1 MGSSINVLM
10 LLLGFFT
17 LATIDVSFTNGSSNI
32 SCIESEKQAL
42 LTFRQHLVDPAN
54 RLISWVH
61 VEDCCRWVGVVCD
74 NVTGHILELH
84 LESPSLEDGYAYLRS
99 SSKLGGKI
107 NLSLLNLKHL
117 SYLDLSSNNFGG
129 IHIPRFFG
137 SMGSLRY
144 LNLSNAEFGGLI
156 PHQLGNLSK
165 MQYLD
170 LHGNYMYVENLR
182 WLAGISRLNYLDMSY
197 LNLSKTFDWLHTINM
212 LPSLKE
218 LHLSNCEL
226 PPTSTLQN
234 PNFSSLSV
242 LDLYWNNLENS
253 HVINWVVSLK
263 TLVSLDLSYNGFE
276 SPIPDGFRNLTSL
289 RYLDL
294 SINQFNSSIPDW
306 LYSFS
311 PLEFLSLPDNILQ
324 GKISSAIGNMTYAI
338 SLDLSGNE
346 LGGIIPRSIGNLC
359 NLRSLSLYGVN
370 SGQKIS
376 DILEILSG
384 CISNGLESLDLG
396 GCQLSDQ
403 LTDNLGIFKNLKELH
418 LENNLISGSILQSL
432 GELSMLRLLYVYNNK
447 LKGNLPESL
456 GRLASL
462 EMIDFSGN
470 LLGGVVHE
478 THFANLT
485 KLRWFYGSGNSLILK
500 VHPDWI
506 PPFQLEFLRLESW
519 NLGPQFPTW
528 LRSQNKLGRL
538 DISYTGISD
547 IIPSWFWN
555 MSSQIY
561 DLSIAHNQIHGK
573 LPYIP
578 SVFPDT
584 VFDFSSN
591 SFSGSLPQI
600 SSNVEFLN
608 LSNNSL
614 SGSLSYL
621 LCNKMKEEMEL
632 TVLDLSENRLFG
644 EIPDCWMKWPKLSV
658 IRFHSNKFT
667 GSVPTSLGT
676 LRLLQSLSLKNN
688 KISGELPQQLQ
699 NLSSLVKLDLSE
711 NELNGQIPAWLGL
724 NLQNLRVLSL
734 RSNKFHGHIPD
745 ELCALGSLQILDL
758 SDNNISGYLP
768 KCIGNFSAM
777 VMPNSS
783 FFNDYVVDDAFLV
796 LEDAYLVLKGNMV
809 EYTTTLRFVKC
820 IDLSE
825 NNLHGEIPNEI
836 TRLHGLQSL
845 NLSHN
850 HLIGRIPQGIGA
862 MTPLESID
870 FSVNQ
875 LSGPIPQSMSNLTF
889 LSVLN
894 LSNNNLIG
902 KIPSSTQLQGFNAS
916 SFISNRL
923 CGPPVTKNC
932 STENGE
938 NPNMRN
944 EGKNDGK
951 GLQVDWFYVIM
962 AIGFAA
968 GFGAVLVPLMLS
980 RWWRFLYFQFL
991 DRMWTRLVL
1000 LKKLVAMEIG
1010 SMWLWQLDLK
1020 LALGVF

>member
-1 MGSSINVLM
+1 MGSSINILM

-54 RLISWVH
+54 RLVSWVH

-74 NVTGHILELH
+74 NVTGHVLELH
-84 LESPSLEDGYAYLRS
+84 LKGPSLEDDASLAEDDAYLWS
-99 SSKLGGKI
+99 SSTLGGKI
-107 NLSLLNLKHL
+107 NQSLLNLKHL
-117 SYLDLSSNNFGG
+117 NYLDLSNNDFGG

-144 LNLSNAEFGGLI
+144 LNLSHARFGGLV
-156 PHQLGNLSK
+156 PHQLGNLSN

-170 LHGNYMYVENLR
+170 LKAYDEYRMMYVENLR
-182 WLAGISRLNYLDMSY
+182 WLVGISRLKYLDMSFVD
-197 LNLSKTFDWLHTINM
+197 LSKAFDWIHIVNM

-218 LHLSNCEL
+218 LHLSDCEL

-242 LDLYWNNLENS
+242 LNLKWNNLENS
-253 HVINWVVSLK
+253 HVTNW
-263 TLVSLDLSYNGFE
+263 
-276 SPIPDGFRNLTSL
+276 
-289 RYLDL
+289 
-294 SINQFNSSIPDW
+294 FNSSIPDW

-338 SLDLSGNE
+338 SLDLSRNE

-359 NLRSLSLYGVN
+359 NLRSLSLSEVN
-370 SGQKIS
+370 LSQKIS

-384 CISNGLESLDLG
+384 CISNGLESLDLSG
-396 GCQLSDQ
+396 CCQLSDQ
-403 LTDNLGIFKNLKELH
+403 LTDNLGIFKNLKELY
-418 LENNLISGSILQSL
+418 L
-432 GELSMLRLLYVYNNK
+432 GNNK

-462 EMIDFSGN
+462 ERIDFSNN

-485 KLRWFYGSGNSLILK
+485 KLRWFIGSRNSLILK

-506 PPFQLEFLRLESW
+506 PPFQLEGLGIRSW

-528 LRSQNKLGRL
+528 IRSQNKLGVL

-555 MSSQIY
+555 MSSQIS

-578 SVFPDT
+578 SVFPATD
-584 VFDFSSN
+584 FDFSSN

-600 SSNVEFLN
+600 SSNLEVLN

-621 LCNKMKEEMEL
+621 LCNRMTEEMGL
-632 TVLDLSENRLFG
+632 TILDLSENLLFG
-644 EIPDCWMKWPKLSV
+644 EIPDCWMKWQTLNV
-658 IRFHSNKFT
+658 IKFHSNKFT
-667 GSVPTSLGT
+667 GFVPTSLGT
-676 LRLLQSLSLKNN
+676 LRFLQSLSLRNN
-688 KISGELPQQLQ
+688 RILGVLPQLLK
-699 NLSSLVKLDLSE
+699 NLSSLVTLDLSE

-724 NLQNLRVLSL
+724 NLQNLMVLSL

-777 VMPNSS
+777 VMPTPDSS
-783 FFNDYVVDDAFLV
+783 FGTFGSYV
-796 LEDAYLVLKGNMV
+796 LEDAFLVLKGNMV
-809 EYTTTLRFVKC
+809 EYGRTLRMVQC
-820 IDLSE
+820 LDLSE
-825 NNLHGEIPNEI
+825 NNLHGGIPNEI
-836 TRLHGLQSL
+836 TRLQGLLSL

-862 MTPLESID
+862 MTQLESID

-902 KIPSSTQLQGFNAS
+902 KIPSSTQLQGFDAS
-916 SFISNRL
+916 SFIGNRL

-932 STENGE
+932 STINGE

-991 DRMWTRLVL
+991 DQMWTRLVL
-1000 LKKLVAMEIG
+1000 LHAKATRFHA
-1010 SMWLWQLDLK
+1010 S
-1020 LALGVF
+1020 

>member
-54 RLISWVH
+54 RLVSWVH

-84 LESPSLEDGYAYLRS
+84 LESPSLEDGAPLAKYYAYLRS

-107 NLSLLNLKHL
+107 NHSLLNLKHL
-117 SYLDLSSNNFGG
+117 SYLDLSNNNFGG

-144 LNLSNAEFGGLI
+144 LNLSNAKFGGLI

-197 LNLSKTFDWLHTINM
+197 LNLSKTVDWPNIVNM
-212 LPSLKE
+212 IPSLKE

-234 PNFSSLSV
+234 LNLSSLSI
-242 LDLYWNNLENS
+242 LNLNRNHLENS
-253 HVINWVVSLK
+253 HVINWVFSLK
-263 TLVSLDLSYNGFE
+263 TLVSLDLSSTGLE
-276 SPIPDGFRNLTSL
+276 GPIPDGFRNLTSL
-289 RYLDL
+289 RYLDI
-294 SINQFNSSIPDW
+294 SSNKFNSSIPDW

-311 PLEFLSLPDNILQ
+311 PLEFLSLGFNILQ

-338 SLDLSGNE
+338 SLDLSRNE

-359 NLRSLSLYGVN
+359 NLRFLSLYGVN
-370 SGQKIS
+370 SGLKIS

-403 LTDNLGIFKNLKELH
+403 LTDNLGIFKNLKELY
-418 LENNLISGSILQSL
+418 LENNLISGSIPQSL
-432 GELSMLRLLYVYNNK
+432 GELSMLRLLFVYNNK

-462 EMIDFSGN
+462 ERIDFSDN

-485 KLRWFYGSGNSLILK
+485 KLKRFYGSGNSLILK

-506 PPFQLEFLRLESW
+506 PPFQLERLGIRSW

-528 LRSQNKLGRL
+528 LRSQNKLGIL
-538 DISYTGISD
+538 DLSYTGISD

-561 DLSIAHNQIHGK
+561 ILSIAYNQIRGK

-578 SVFPDT
+578 SVLPTT

-591 SFSGSLPQI
+591 SFSGSLPEI
-600 SSNVEFLN
+600 SSNVEVIN

-621 LCNKMKEEMEL
+621 LCNKMKEEMGL
-632 TVLDLSENRLFG
+632 TILDLSENFLFG
-644 EIPDCWMKWPKLSV
+644 EIPDCWMKWPKLLV
-658 IRFHSNKFT
+658 IKFHSNKFT
-667 GSVPTSLGT
+667 GAIPTSLGT
-676 LRLLQSLSLKNN
+676 SRLLQSLNLRNN
-688 KISGELPQQLQ
+688 MISGVLPQMLK
-699 NLSSLVKLDLSE
+699 NLSSLVTLDLSE
-711 NELNGQIPAWLGL
+711 NELNGKIPA
-724 NLQNLRVLSL
+724 
-734 RSNKFHGHIPD
+734 
-745 ELCALGSLQILDL
+745 
-758 SDNNISGYLP
+758 
-768 KCIGNFSAM
+768 
-777 VMPNSS
+777 
-783 FFNDYVVDDAFLV
+783 
-796 LEDAYLVLKGNMV
+796 
-809 EYTTTLRFVKC
+809 
-820 IDLSE
+820 
-825 NNLHGEIPNEI
+825 
-836 TRLHGLQSL
+836 
-845 NLSHN
+845 
-850 HLIGRIPQGIGA
+850 
-862 MTPLESID
+862 
-870 FSVNQ
+870 
-875 LSGPIPQSMSNLTF
+875 
-889 LSVLN
+889 
-894 LSNNNLIG
+894 
-902 KIPSSTQLQGFNAS
+902 
-916 SFISNRL
+916 
-923 CGPPVTKNC
+923 
-932 STENGE
+932 
-938 NPNMRN
+938 
-944 EGKNDGK
+944 
-951 GLQVDWFYVIM
+951 
-962 AIGFAA
+962 
-968 GFGAVLVPLMLS
+968 
-980 RWWRFLYFQFL
+980 
-991 DRMWTRLVL
+991 
-1000 LKKLVAMEIG
+1000 
-1010 SMWLWQLDLK
+1010 
-1020 LALGVF
+1020 

>member
-1 MGSSINVLM
+1 
-10 LLLGFFT
+10 
-17 LATIDVSFTNGSSNI
+17 
-32 SCIESEKQAL
+32 
-42 LTFRQHLVDPAN
+42 
-54 RLISWVH
+54 
-61 VEDCCRWVGVVCD
+61 
-74 NVTGHILELH
+74 
-84 LESPSLEDGYAYLRS
+84 
-99 SSKLGGKI
+99 
-107 NLSLLNLKHL
+107 
-117 SYLDLSSNNFGG
+117 
-129 IHIPRFFG
+129 
-137 SMGSLRY
+137 
-144 LNLSNAEFGGLI
+144 
-156 PHQLGNLSK
+156 
-165 MQYLD
+165 
-170 LHGNYMYVENLR
+170 
-182 WLAGISRLNYLDMSY
+182 
-197 LNLSKTFDWLHTINM
+197 
-212 LPSLKE
+212 
-218 LHLSNCEL
+218 
-226 PPTSTLQN
+226 
-234 PNFSSLSV
+234 
-242 LDLYWNNLENS
+242 
-253 HVINWVVSLK
+253 
-263 TLVSLDLSYNGFE
+263 
-276 SPIPDGFRNLTSL
+276 
-289 RYLDL
+289 
-294 SINQFNSSIPDW
+294 
-306 LYSFS
+306 
-311 PLEFLSLPDNILQ
+311 
-324 GKISSAIGNMTYAI
+324 MTYAI

-359 NLRSLSLYGVN
+359 NLRSLSLHKVN
-370 SGQKIS
+370 LSQKIS

-384 CISNGLESLDLG
+384 CISNGLESLDLSG
-396 GCQLSDQ
+396 CCQLSNQ
-403 LTDNLGIFKNLKELH
+403 LTDNLGIFKNLKEL
-418 LENNLISGSILQSL
+418 NLS
-432 GELSMLRLLYVYNNK
+432 NNK

-456 GRLASL
+456 GRLANL
-462 EMIDFSGN
+462 EMIDFFDN

-485 KLRWFYGSGNSLILK
+485 KLRSFDGSGNSLILK

-528 LRSQNKLGRL
+528 LRSQNKLDLL

-547 IIPSWFWN
+547 IIPSWFCN
-555 MSSQIY
+555 MSSQFSY
-561 DLSIAHNQIHGK
+561 LSIAHNQIHGK

-578 SVFPDT
+578 SVYPT
-584 VFDFSSN
+584 AFDFSSN
-591 SFSGSLPQI
+591 SFSGLLPQI
-600 SSNVEFLN
+600 SSNVEILN
-608 LSNNSL
+608 FSNNSL

-632 TVLDLSENRLFG
+632 TVLDLSENLLFG
-644 EIPDCWMKWPKLSV
+644 EIPDCWMNWPKLLV
-658 IRFHSNKFT
+658 IRFHSNKFI

-676 LRLLQSLSLKNN
+676 LRLLKSLSLRNN
-688 KISGELPQQLQ
+688 KISGELPQLLR
-699 NLSSLVKLDLSE
+699 NLSSLVTLDLSE

-724 NLQNLRVLSL
+724 NLQNLMVLSL

-745 ELCALGSLQILDL
+745 ELCALGPLQILDL

-777 VMPNSS
+777 VMPNKTL
-783 FFNDYVVDDAFLV
+783 FANFIGYYL
-796 LEDAYLVLKGNMV
+796 LEDAFLVLKGNMV
-809 EYTTTLRFVKC
+809 EYSKTLSMVQC

-825 NNLHGEIPNEI
+825 NNLHGGIPNEI
-836 TRLHGLQSL
+836 TRLQGLMSL

-862 MTPLESID
+862 MTQLESID

-889 LSVLN
+889 LSLLY

-916 SFISNRL
+916 SFIGNRL

-932 STENGE
+932 STVNGE

-991 DRMWTRLVL
+991 DQMWTRLVL
-1000 LKKLVAMEIG
+1000 LYAKATRFHA
-1010 SMWLWQLDLK
+1010 S
-1020 LALGVF
+1020 